1 MKYFVNGECIGCGMC
16 NGLCTKVFF
25 MNNEMLY
32 KLFSNSLSKMN
43 DNELAKSLEK
53 AKLMLSEDDFSKL
66 VEFINIEKR
75 RQNN

>member
-1 MKYFVNGECIGCGMC
+1 
-16 NGLCTKVFF
+16 

-66 VEFINIEKR
+66 VEFINMEKR